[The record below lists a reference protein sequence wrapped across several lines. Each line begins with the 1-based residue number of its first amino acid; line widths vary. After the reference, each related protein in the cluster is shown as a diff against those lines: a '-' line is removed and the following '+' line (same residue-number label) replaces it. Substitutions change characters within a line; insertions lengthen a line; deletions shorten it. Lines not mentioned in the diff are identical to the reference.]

1 MKKSGQYL
9 GILLLII
16 CFIFPLAAR
25 QDDQVLREEVTVT
38 NVEVPVRVF
47 YKGKPMDNLT
57 KADFQL
63 YEDGKL
69 QKINAFYL
77 KRKKIAVQH
86 YDMEAEKERR
96 TSGPARYFALVF
108 NLADFNPNL
117 EKGLDYTFDKI
128 LKPDDQLL
136 VMINEKIFFYENLA
150 DKEIIRQNVK
160 SMAREQGEARR
171 KEMLDYLLRI
181 ERKTDELRHLLKA
194 DEDAVKRAERR
205 RGAVPGV
212 SQKELYIKRFLDHYA
227 YTWEEFKKRYLTPG
241 IDKFY
246 HFSKHLEGIKREK
259 WVINFH
265 QLIRFPR
272 LKQTSDA
279 MKVVLQKL
287 EDSRLTYRKLN
298 FDFLADTAFPSED
311 VSKLFYKVN
320 ATFHAILIPIQKDIV
335 SQDITYREVSTAF
348 ENFLRDITKK
358 TGGELI
364 ASANLESSLDTI
376 RESEDIYYMLTYEP
390 EDPEKVG
397 KIKVV
402 VTDKTHKYNV
412 VYDKNMR
419 SAYIKDYLARKA
431 AENPEIKIAE
441 MSFQGKTLALLMSD
455 FLIKEEA
462 KTAAGKVDV
471 HIVVEDKD
479 GNILFD
485 KSHLL
490 APESKP
496 TVLKIDFKWL
506 TKGRY
511 YILADVRDEWTGHS
525 QLEFVQAEV
534 SDDKTTIS
542 RVEFKE
548 EEEEKGEEVIVPL
561 SGDQELDK
569 YLLGAAKYC
578 EKLRED
584 AFHFYCKEKIESIL
598 DLSDLGFRPE
608 EESGFWKSVRDRK
621 MSKSERMKAGR
632 RKIRVY
638 VFDYQIVSN
647 KGRVQEQRKL
657 ISKKV
662 GSEDE
667 EKELQGRIHSFL
679 AERAIFGP
687 ITLLSQERQDK
698 FRFKLLKYEK
708 HKKSSY
714 AVIEA
719 TPRDKNVNFS
729 YGKIWVDSENFS
741 VWKIKVDP
749 RSIKGY
755 RNLRQMARNLQA
767 RLFLSCE
774 IEYKKLRN
782 GIRFPTR
789 VLIEET
795 YKGGPLILRAK
806 GYRGWE
812 RNKTIFTY
820 KDYKF
825 FEVEVDVTDD

>member
-1 MKKSGQYL
+1 MKNVGRYMA
-9 GILLLII
+9 ILSLIFSLL
-16 CFIFPLAAR
+16 FPLAAQ
-25 QDDQVLREEVTVT
+25 QDDQVIREEVTVA

-86 YDMEAEKERR
+86 YDMETEKEKRK
-96 TSGPARYFALVF
+96 SGPSRYFALVF
-108 NLADFNPNL
+108 NLVDFHPNL
-117 EKGLDYTFDKI
+117 EKGLDYTFDNI
-128 LKPDDQLL
+128 LKQDDQLL
-136 VMINEKIFFYENLA
+136 VMVNEKIFFYEDLS
-150 DKEIIRQNVK
+150 DKEVIRRNVK
-160 SMAREQGEARR
+160 SMAREQGEEAR
-171 KEMLDYLLRI
+171 KEMLDYLTRI
-181 ERKTDELRHLLKA
+181 ERKTDEFRHLLKA
-194 DEDAVKRAERR
+194 DQDAITRAERR
-205 RGAVPGV
+205 RGAVAGV
-212 SQKELYIKRFLDHYA
+212 SQKDLYIKRFLEHYS
-227 YTWEEFKKRYLTPG
+227 YTWKEFKKRYLTPS

-246 HFSKHLEGIKREK
+246 HFSKHLERIKREK

-265 QLIRFPR
+265 QLTRFPR

-279 MKVVLQKL
+279 MKEVLAIL
-287 EDSRLTYRKLN
+287 ESGKRTYHKID
-298 FDFLADTAFPSED
+298 FDFVADMAFPTED
-311 VSKLFYKVN
+311 VSRLFYKVN
-320 ATFHAILIPIQKDIV
+320 ATFHSILIPIQKDII
-335 SQDITYREVSTAF
+335 SQDITYREISTAF

-358 TGGELI
+358 TGGKLVS
-364 ASANLESSLDTI
+364 SANLISALDTI

-390 EDPEKVG
+390 EDPGKVG
-397 KIKVV
+397 KLKVV
-402 VTDKTHKYNV
+402 VTDKTHKYKV

-419 SAYIKDYLARKA
+419 SAYIRDYLAKKA
-431 AENPEIKIAE
+431 AQDPEIKIVE
-441 MSFQGKTLALLMSD
+441 MAFQGKRLGLLMSD

-462 KTAAGKVDV
+462 KALTGKLDV

-479 GNILFD
+479 GKILFD

-490 APESKP
+490 TPESKP
-496 TVLKIDFKWL
+496 AAMKIDFKWL
-506 TKGRY
+506 TKGKY
-511 YILADVRDEWTGHS
+511 YILADVHDEWTGHS
-525 QLEFVQAEV
+525 QLEFVQAQVGDE
-534 SDDKTTIS
+534 KTILS

-548 EEEEKGEEVIVPL
+548 EEEEKGEEISIPL
-561 SGDQELDK
+561 SGDKELDK

-578 EKLRED
+578 EKLKEN

-608 EESGFWKSVRDRK
+608 QESGFWKSVRDRK
-621 MSKSERMKAGR
+621 MSKSDRMKSGK

-638 VFDYQIVSN
+638 VFDYQIVGN
-647 KGRVQEQRKL
+647 KGQVKEQRKL

-662 GSEDE
+662 GSDEE
-667 EKELQGRIHSFL
+667 EKELQGRINSFL

-698 FRFKLLKYEK
+698 FNFKLLKYEK
-708 HKKSSY
+708 RKKRRY

-719 TPRDKNVNFS
+719 EPQDKKVNFS
-729 YGKIWVDSENFS
+729 YGKIWVDTEDFS
-741 VWKIKVDP
+741 VLKIKVDP

-755 RNLRQMARNLQA
+755 RNLMRMAKKLQA

-774 IEYKKLRN
+774 IEYNRLHN

-795 YKGGPLILRAK
+795 YKGGPLILRTK

-812 RNKTIFTY
+812 RNKTIFAY